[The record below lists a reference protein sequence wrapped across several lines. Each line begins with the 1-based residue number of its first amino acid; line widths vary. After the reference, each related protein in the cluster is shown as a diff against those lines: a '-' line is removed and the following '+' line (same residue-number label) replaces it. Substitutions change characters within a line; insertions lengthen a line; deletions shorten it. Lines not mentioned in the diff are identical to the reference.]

1 MTQIKTFLSSYTS
14 ESSHHHSFLCDFLD
28 NGISHDLVGSHWLPP
43 QCAPAHIYEKYGLMD
58 KIQAKKLHKPL
69 FYLPLQAFEKMNKKS
84 AFTVVVK

>member
-1 MTQIKTFLSSYTS
+1 MILIAFFSFKKTY
-14 ESSHHHSFLCDFLD
+14 
-28 NGISHDLVGSHWLPP
+28 I
-43 QCAPAHIYEKYGLMD
+43 CAPNYKKMGLMD

>member
-1 MTQIKTFLSSYTS
+1 LLYFS
-14 ESSHHHSFLCDFLD
+14 
-28 NGISHDLVGSHWLPP
+28 N
-43 QCAPAHIYEKYGLMD
+43 YEKTPNKSGKTTIRGLMD

>member
-1 MTQIKTFLSSYTS
+1 MKHQARTIRNL
-14 ESSHHHSFLCDFLD
+14 
-28 NGISHDLVGSHWLPP
+28 
-43 QCAPAHIYEKYGLMD
+43 GLMD